1 MKFVCEGVKI
11 MKIKGKKIPYI
22 VIYIFIIIL
31 VVLIKFLFLDI
42 RSPDYNVFLSKWF
55 DKIIELGNIDALKHT
70 IGDYPDSY
78 MFILVLGTY
87 ITRNSLLYIKIV
99 SIIFDF
105 IIFIFGYKIIKKFDK
120 DLAIKKSWILL
131 IIPGI
136 IVNSAVLGQCDSIF
150 SAFILIF
157 IYYIL
162 KGKNKLALLFLGIS
176 FSFKLQALFVAPIL
190 IYLLYTKKI
199 KMLDVI
205 FILIGFI
212 IPFIPSI
219 VYGKGLIEN
228 IKILLFQTSEY
239 NKFVEACPN
248 IYSLVYLNYI
258 EINVI
263 LKYILSLIVIIISV
277 IICLTKI
284 SRTYS
289 NQVFLKK
296 LVMLSLIV
304 PLLLPSMHDRY
315 FYLANIL
322 IIIYFIIENKNRNTS
337 YLLIILSSIIY
348 VLPVISINFLKDL
361 YIDYIV
367 TSLICSPINLYIVY
381 KMLNE

>member
-1 MKFVCEGVKI
+1 
-11 MKIKGKKIPYI
+11 MKIKGKKIPFI

-31 VVLIKFLFLDI
+31 VILIKFLFLDI
-42 RSPDYNVFLSKWF
+42 KSPDYNTFLSKWF
-55 DKIIELGNIDALKHT
+55 DKIIELRNVDALKHT

-78 MFILVLGTY
+78 MFILILGTY
-87 ITRNSLLYIKIV
+87 ITRNSVLYIKIV

-105 IIFIFGYKIIKKFDK
+105 VIFIFGYKIIKNFDK

-199 KMLDVI
+199 KMFDII

-239 NKFVEACPN
+239 NYFVKSCPN
-248 IYSLVYLNYI
+248 IYSLFCLNYM

-277 IICLTKI
+277 IICLNKTSCK
-284 SRTYS
+284 YS
-289 NQVFLKK
+289 DKVFLKK
-296 LVMLSLIV
+296 LTLLSLIV
-304 PLLLPSMHDRY
+304 PFLLPSMHDRY

-348 VLPVISINFLKDL
+348 VLPVISINFFKEL

-367 TSLICSPINLYIVY
+367 TSLMCSPINLYIVY